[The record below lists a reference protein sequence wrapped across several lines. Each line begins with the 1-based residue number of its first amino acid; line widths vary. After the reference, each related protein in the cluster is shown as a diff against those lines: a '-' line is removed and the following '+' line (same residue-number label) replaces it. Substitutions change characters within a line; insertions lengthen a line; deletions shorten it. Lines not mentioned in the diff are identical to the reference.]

1 MTARSA
7 KRTGHNR
14 KELNVTAPT
23 QRYFNSAEVVA
34 IAHAR
39 GLKHITG
46 GTVRVA
52 AYQGHR
58 PLKKTKVAGRIY
70 FTQEAIDAW
79 LSGQTEE

>member
-1 MTARSA
+1 M
-7 KRTGHNR
+7 
-14 KELNVTAPT
+14 TAPT
-23 QRYFNSAEVVA
+23 QRFYDSAEVVA
-34 IAHAR
+34 IAQGR
-39 GLKHITG
+39 GLKHITE

-79 LSGQTEE
+79 LAGQTEE